1 MKKRLISLLM
11 VLTLMVSLVGC
22 AQESTSNEGK
32 SVKQDVTV
40 AWDIEPPML
49 DPTLTTSTAAR
60 DINKYIYEGV
70 VEMDANFEPQPQLA
84 EKIEHND
91 DNTEWTFYLR
101 KGVKFHD
108 GTEMKAEDVAASLNR
123 WSGINGS
130 AKLIIKNGEKFE
142 VKDDYTVTI
151 KLDTPCLLFLYYLAN
166 PSQFAGITKKSI
178 VEAADS
184 SSGYKSII
192 GTGAMKF
199 VEWKQNEYIKLEKFA
214 DYSVPSAKLS
224 GFAGDKTVNFNTL
237 TFYMVNDAST
247 RVAGALAD
255 QYDFVN
261 KISYDSMNQFDGVT
275 NCSLTQGQYMIG
287 GLIFE
292 KKEGCGSYS
301 EDPNFRKAVS
311 YALDI
316 NEIAKAQVPNSDY
329 VTIDSDYMGPF
340 QTAWDTN
347 AGDAYYNKHDLAK
360 AKEYLAQS
368 KYDGGTVKM
377 VTNTEYPDMYNGTL
391 VVQKQLE
398 AIGIKVEVEVM
409 DWATQL
415 TRINQPE
422 TLDMFVSNFGVS
434 PIPNTLLF
442 LTPGRTGFTHN
453 AAISSIFDQMGEAK
467 DMTTA
472 QSLWKEA
479 QKAAWEEAEF
489 IPLGHQYTVV
499 SKSSRVENYTGFM
512 GLTLW
517 GCTVYEP

>member
-123 WSGINGS
+123 WSGING
-130 AKLIIKNGEKFE
+130 
-142 VKDDYTVTI
+142 
-151 KLDTPCLLFLYYLAN
+151 
-166 PSQFAGITKKSI
+166 
-178 VEAADS
+178 
-184 SSGYKSII
+184 
-192 GTGAMKF
+192 
-199 VEWKQNEYIKLEKFA
+199 
-214 DYSVPSAKLS
+214 SAKLS

-368 KYDGGTVKM
+368 KYDGGTVEM